1 MIVELKEQIVGFK
14 QEGRRVRAELVL
26 RKCMGSDKQEKEIEE
41 LQKDVKKLKEENKGL
56 VQQIHNGLNA
66 QVEVEE
72 ENEELKKE
80 LILLR
85 GGEEEA
91 SNEDICKEIVKTIV
105 EGVVGP

>member
-1 MIVELKEQIVGFK
+1 
-14 QEGRRVRAELVL
+14 
-26 RKCMGSDKQEKEIEE
+26 MGSDKQEKEIEE

-72 ENEELKKE
+72 ENEEMKKE

-91 SNEDICKEIVKTIV
+91 SNEEECGCDNITICDNCKD
-105 EGVVGP
+105 